1 MALLDVRNVY
11 KSYADNSILE
21 GVSLQINTGEKIGL
35 VGANGCGKTTLL
47 KIITGEE
54 EPDQGGVFTARGLSL
69 GYLSQKAGFMPSE
82 SLQEVLTGALEEVYL
97 LKEEMARLEKEMSL
111 SGAAGAEAALVPLM
125 ERYGELA
132 HLFEEKGGYMLEN
145 RLKMIALGLGFREDD
160 LHRRV
165 ETFSGG
171 EKTRTQLAALLLREP
186 ALLLLDEPTNSLDA
200 ESVEWLENYLANWR
214 GALLIVSHDRFFLDR
229 VVGKIAVLENKS
241 LQTYRGNFSSCL
253 AQREIE
259 RITLEKAFKKQEAAV
274 KKDRDFICKA
284 AADERTKRQ
293 ARSREKR
300 LEKLDMIQKLEKAPS
315 WKARFDFA
323 GQENRSVVALE
334 GVSKYYGRFPVFT
347 DVTFEIN
354 RGDRIAVVGPNGA
367 GKTTLLRI
375 ITGEETVESGVVR
388 IGSNSRI
395 AYFDQE
401 QKTLKTGLS
410 VLENIMEASG
420 MGEAEA
426 RRYLGS
432 YLFRGEEVFKKVQS
446 LSGGEKCRLALAKMA
461 LTDSNFLIMDEPT
474 NHLDIWGIEELK
486 TALSSFPGALLI
498 VSHDRFFIS
507 QTATKIL
514 EVRAGRVKLYRGTY
528 SEYREIILKEKER
541 ESTDSSPSRELK
553 KQQRRDKKEN
563 EKFQKEELLALRR
576 KKRHLSAL
584 LARMEE
590 KIAFGEN
597 KISDLQEQL
606 ASPGA
611 YDDFNRARRLLDQL
625 AKTRDELGAL
635 YEEWEKIGLQ
645 LDELPPEE

>member
-1 MALLDVRNVY
+1 MALLDVRNIY

-21 GVSLQINTGEKIGL
+21 GVTLQINPGEKIGL

-54 EPDQGGVFTARGLSL
+54 EPDQGEVFTGRGLSL
-69 GYLSQKAGFMPSE
+69 GYLSQKPGFMPRE
-82 SLQEVLTGALEEVYL
+82 TLQEVLTGALEEVYL
-97 LKEEMARLEKEMSL
+97 IKEEMTRLEIEMSL
-111 SGAAGAEAALVPLM
+111 SGTGGVKDLNPLM
-125 ERYGELA
+125 QRYGELA

-145 RLKMIALGLGFREDD
+145 RLKMIALGLGFRDDD
-160 LHRRV
+160 LQRRV

-186 ALLLLDEPTNSLDA
+186 DLLLLDEPTNSLDA
-200 ESVEWLENYLANWR
+200 ESAEWLEDYLVNWR

-229 VVGKIAVLENKS
+229 VAGRIAVLENKS

-253 AQREIE
+253 MQREVE
-259 RITLEKAFKKQEAAV
+259 RSALEKAYKKQEASV
-274 KKDRDFICKA
+274 KKDQDFICNA
-284 AADERTKRQ
+284 AADQRTKRQ

-300 LEKLDMIQKLEKAPS
+300 LDKLEMVKKSEKAPS

-323 GQENRSVVALE
+323 GRGNRSVVAFE

-354 RGDRIAVVGPNGA
+354 RGDRVAVVGPNGA

-401 QKTLKTGLS
+401 QRTLKTGFS

-446 LSGGEKCRLALAKMA
+446 LSGGEKSRLALAKMA
-461 LTDSNFLIMDEPT
+461 LEDSNFLIMDEPT

-486 TALSSFPGALLI
+486 TALSGFPGTLLI

-514 EVRAGRVKLYRGTY
+514 EVRARRIKLYRGTY
-528 SEYREIILKEKER
+528 SDYREIKLKEKER
-541 ESTDSSPSRELK
+541 ENTDFPHSRELK
-553 KQQRRDKKEN
+553 KQRRREKKEK
-563 EKFQKEELLALRR
+563 EKSQKEEMLALRR

-584 LARMEE
+584 MVRMEE
-590 KIAFGEN
+590 KITFGEN
-597 KISDLQEQL
+597 KINGLQEQL

-611 YDDFNRARRLLDQL
+611 YDDFNRARRLLAEL
-625 AKTRDELGAL
+625 AQTRDELGAL

-645 LDELPPEE
+645 LDEFPPEE